1 MSETFTCDICHAP
14 MKLIQR
20 LPNHKARGGKVYRR
34 RRFGCTVC
42 DYQTAIFAGGKG
54 DLEYFP
60 QAAIDELKAIAK
72 QEEENREVSH
82 GES

>member
-1 MSETFTCDICHAP
+1 MSDIFICDICHAP

-20 LPNHKARGGKVYRR
+20 LSNHKGHGGKEFRR

-42 DYQTAIFAGGKG
+42 DYQTTIFAGGEG

-72 QEEENREVSH
+72 QEEENRELWR
-82 GES
+82 E